1 MGLRGILNV
10 EGAFALAWLA
20 LLGWRSRSQ
29 NNDTLKGGTRWR
41 WLVLLAAV
49 PFLPYLSF
57 PFLADDYVHILHA
70 NAFSAGQVKG
80 LFTVPA
86 TDQFFRPL
94 VYLSYAMDARWA
106 HGEPA
111 LWRAAELAIH
121 LVNSALVYKLC
132 RRLRFG
138 AAAATCGAL
147 LFALHGSR
155 PEAVTWVAA
164 RFDLL
169 AVLFGLACLIAAL
182 NGRTLVASVA
192 LIAAALSKE
201 SAFAIPL
208 LALLVFWY
216 AGYRRRE
223 IARRVL
229 PLIACAAAVFLYR
242 WNLLGGIGGYHDS
255 SNGAATALQF
265 GFPSTLQSLFP
276 RLWGTLL
283 FPINWTTRPGGLL
296 MVLLVIAAASLLWL
310 ALGKPSRRAVM
321 LGVAFA
327 YCCALPVHQFLSIG
341 ADLEKSRVLYFASVG
356 FAILFAAC
364 ITTKRM
370 LVPAAF
376 VLIFHTAALQHN
388 LEIWK
393 RVGFGARAACTEG
406 ARNLPNVVEGVY
418 FLHTGYPECLNFK

>member
-10 EGAFALAWLA
+10 EGAFALAWLV
-20 LLGWRSRSQ
+20 LLGWRARQ
-29 NNDTLKGGTRWR
+29 NNESLNGGTRWR

-49 PFLPYLSF
+49 PFLQYLSF

-80 LFTVPA
+80 LFTVAA
-86 TDQFFRPL
+86 TDHFFRPL
-94 VYLSYAMDARWA
+94 VYLSYAMDAQWA
-106 HGEPA
+106 HGVPA
-111 LWRAAELAIH
+111 LWRLAALAIH
-121 LVNSALVYKLC
+121 LANAALVYMLC
-132 RRLRFG
+132 CKLRFG

-147 LFALHGSR
+147 MFALHGSR

-169 AVLFGLACLIAAL
+169 AVLFGLVCLIAAL
-182 NGRTLVASVA
+182 RSRMMVASVA
-192 LIAAALSKE
+192 LIGAALSKE

-208 LALLVFWY
+208 LAALVLWY
-216 AGYRRRE
+216 TGHQQRE

-229 PLIACAAAVFLYR
+229 PLISCAAAVFLYR
-242 WNLLGGIGGYHDS
+242 WNLLGGIGGYHDAS
-255 SNGAATALQF
+255 SGAPTALQF

-276 RLWGTLL
+276 RLWGTLV
-283 FPINWTTRPGGLL
+283 FPINWTTPAGGLL
-296 MVLLVIAAASLLWL
+296 LLLLILAAASLLWL
-310 ALGKPSRRAVM
+310 TAGNPSRRAVM
-321 LGVAFA
+321 LGVAFV

-356 FAILFAAC
+356 LAIVFAAC
-364 ITTKRM
+364 ITTRRM
-370 LVPAAF
+370 LVPAAYILLF
-376 VLIFHTAALQHN
+376 QTAALHHN

-393 RVGFGARAACTEG
+393 RVGYQARAACTEQ
-406 ARNLPNVVEGVY
+406 ARNLPNVVDGVY